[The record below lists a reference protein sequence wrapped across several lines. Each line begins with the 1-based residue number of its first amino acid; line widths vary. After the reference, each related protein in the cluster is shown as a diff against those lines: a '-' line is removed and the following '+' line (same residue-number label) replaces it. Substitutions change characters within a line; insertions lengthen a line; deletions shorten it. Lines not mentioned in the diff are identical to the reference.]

1 MPGVNGIHTTSL
13 EQMET
18 LRVSKDLKEPD
29 RNSLLQGQPRKTLIP
44 STETEVLDLTCPE
57 DDHPLATL
65 VLSVLYLALLAN

>member
-1 MPGVNGIHTTSL
+1 MS
-13 EQMET
+13 E
-18 LRVSKDLKEPD
+18 DLKEPD

-65 VLSVLYLALLAN
+65 VLSVLYFALLAN